1 MYTTSLFYKIKK
13 PGDEHNRICEI
24 FFKAWVDDT
33 CDNRVEY
40 RDLTNKLL
48 RVDCNEEDA
57 IALKL
62 KGIPFEFNKYLEII
76 N

>member
-13 PGDEHNRICEI
+13 PGDEHNRIFEI
-24 FFKAWVDDT
+24 FFKAWVDDN
-33 CDNRVEY
+33 CDNQVEY
-40 RDLTNKLL
+40 KDLKNKLIQ
-48 RVDCNEEDA
+48 VDCNEEDA

-62 KGIPFEFNKYLEII
+62 KGIPFEFKGYLEIL